1 MLAQYAGAIAVPSR
15 QLLLTCAAGA
25 FGLGWQNMLV
35 LIVPLRALELGAPP
49 SIIGLI
55 AGAGAAVPAVLSIP
69 FGGIADRAGAR
80 AVYAWSALASA
91 VLCVGFALT
100 DSYWGMLGLQ
110 LVVGLARNSAWVA
123 AQTYASHLAAAGG
136 RARTMSAFAFTAN
149 LGILVAPLASGAVAQ
164 AAGYQAAFLVAA
176 VVAAVF
182 AALGLLLPPHQVV
195 KRSGGA
201 RWYGDYVDAVR
212 LLRNAG
218 VATVMLL
225 TFVRL
230 FTSLGWGTFYPVL
243 LAGAGYQPGAIGGLV
258 SVQSLAAAA
267 LGLSVP
273 WLVRRWSGETVLFAS
288 MAGCVVGVVVT
299 PYAVSVPWVVASPML
314 IGIGSGLSLPLL
326 LGILADDTPAGLR
339 GVAMGLRSCSNQV
352 AATIAPVMLGLVTD
366 IGGTDAAF
374 WSNGL
379 LSGLIVVSTIV
390 LHRSAARA
398 GLGSAEQAGS

>member
-1 MLAQYAGAIAVPSR
+1 
-15 QLLLTCAAGA
+15 
-25 FGLGWQNMLV
+25 MLV
-35 LIVPLRALELGAPP
+35 IIVPLRALELGAPA

-55 AGAGAAVPAVLSIP
+55 AGAGAAFPAVLSIP
-69 FGGIADRAGAR
+69 FGGIADRIGAR

-100 DSYWGMLGLQ
+100 DNYWGMLGLQ

-149 LGILVAPLASGAVAQ
+149 VGILVAPLAGGAVAQ

-176 VVAAVF
+176 AVAAVF
-182 AALGLLLPPHQVV
+182 AGLGVLLPADKLVE
-195 KRSGGA
+195 RSGPT
-201 RWYGDYVDAVR
+201 RWYGDYVDAAR
-212 LLRNAG
+212 LLRNVG

-230 FTSLGWGTFYPVL
+230 FTSLGWGTFFPVL
-243 LAGAGYQPGAIGGLV
+243 LAGAGYPPSAIGGLV

-267 LGLSVP
+267 LGLAVP
-273 WLVRRWSGETVLFAS
+273 WLVRRWSGETILFAS
-288 MAGCVVGVVVT
+288 MAGCVAGVIVT
-299 PYAVSVPWVVASPML
+299 PYALSGPWVVVSPTL
-314 IGIGSGLSLPLL
+314 IGVGSGLSLPLL
-326 LGILADDTPAGLR
+326 LGILADDTPASQR

-352 AATIAPVMLGLVTD
+352 AATIAPVTLGLVTD
-366 IGGTDAAF
+366 LGGTNAAF

-379 LSGLIVVSTIV
+379 FSALIVASTIGLHRAAVARARVNV
-390 LHRSAARA
+390 LHPPTRSGAPPA
-398 GLGSAEQAGS
+398 